1 MMIISP
7 EHTWGVNPIVDMTQ
21 ITPKAAALLAD
32 TLLIDRVAVYR
43 LQPATVTRY
52 SSSRTRELVSSQ
64 VRSLVQATSTDVAE
78 GLGDGTYSVK
88 LPTTTEVQPGM
99 LLVVTMCT
107 REPSLVGM
115 ELMVDSISEDGL
127 SIIRKCIAHSYTT
140 VDHQGV

>member
-1 MMIISP
+1 M
-7 EHTWGVNPIVDMTQ
+7 DMTQ
-21 ITPKAAALLAD
+21 ITPKAAALLTD
-32 TLLIDRVAVYR
+32 TLLIDRVAMYQ

-52 SSSRTRELVSSQ
+52 SSSRTRELVHSQ
-64 VRSLVQATSTDVAE
+64 VRSLVQATSTDVVE
-78 GLGDGTYSVK
+78 GLGDVTYSVK

-99 LLVVTMCT
+99 LLVVTKCT

-127 SIIRKCIAHSYTT
+127 SIIRKCIAHAYST

>member
-1 MMIISP
+1 
-7 EHTWGVNPIVDMTQ
+7 MTQ

-32 TLLIDRVAVYR
+32 TLLIDHVAVYQ
-43 LQPATVTRY
+43 LQPATVTGY
-52 SSSRTRELVSSQ
+52 SSSRTRELVSPQ
-64 VRSLVQATSTDVAE
+64 VRSLVQATSTDVVE

-115 ELMVDSISEDGL
+115 GLMVDSISEDGL

>member
-1 MMIISP
+1 M
-7 EHTWGVNPIVDMTQ
+7 DMTQ

-52 SSSRTRELVSSQ
+52 SSSRTRELVHSQ

-99 LLVVTMCT
+99 LLVVIMCT

>member
-1 MMIISP
+1 M
-7 EHTWGVNPIVDMTQ
+7 DMTQ
-21 ITPKAAALLAD
+21 ITPRAAELLAD
-32 TLLIDRVAVYR
+32 TLLIDRVAMYQ

-52 SSSRTRELVSSQ
+52 SSSRTRELVHSQ
-64 VRSLVQATSTDVAE
+64 VRSLVQATSTDVVE
-78 GLGDGTYSVK
+78 SLGDTTYSVK

>member
-1 MMIISP
+1 
-7 EHTWGVNPIVDMTQ
+7 MTQ
-21 ITPKAAALLAD
+21 ITPKAAALLTD
-32 TLLIDRVAVYR
+32 TLLIDRVAMYQ

-52 SSSRTRELVSSQ
+52 SSSRTRELVHSQ
-64 VRSLVQATSTDVAE
+64 VRSLVQATSTDVVE
-78 GLGDGTYSVK
+78 GLGDVTYSVK

>member
-1 MMIISP
+1 M
-7 EHTWGVNPIVDMTQ
+7 DMTQ
-21 ITPKAAALLAD
+21 ITPKAATLLAD
-32 TLLIDRVAVYR
+32 TLLIDRVAVYQ

-52 SSSRTRELVSSQ
+52 SSSRTRELVHSQ
-64 VRSLVQATSTDVAE
+64 VRSLVQATSTDVVE
-78 GLGDGTYSVK
+78 GLGDVTYSVK

>member
-1 MMIISP
+1 M
-7 EHTWGVNPIVDMTQ
+7 DMTQ
-21 ITPKAAALLAD
+21 ITPRAAELLAD
-32 TLLIDRVAVYR
+32 TLLIDRVAMYQ

-52 SSSRTRELVSSQ
+52 SSSRTRELVSPQ
-64 VRSLVQATSTDVAE
+64 VRSLVQATSTDVVE
-78 GLGDGTYSVK
+78 GLGDVTYSVK
-88 LPTTTEVQPGM
+88 LPTTTEVQAGM

>member
-1 MMIISP
+1 MYKR
-7 EHTWGVNPIVDMTQ
+7 Q
-21 ITPKAAALLAD
+21 
-32 TLLIDRVAVYR
+32 LLIDRVAMYR

-52 SSSRTRELVSSQ
+52 SSSRTRELVHSQ
-64 VRSLVQATSTDVAE
+64 VRSLVQATSTDVVE
-78 GLGDGTYSVK
+78 GLGDVTYSVK
-88 LPTTTEVQPGM
+88 LPTATEVQPGM

>member
-1 MMIISP
+1 M
-7 EHTWGVNPIVDMTQ
+7 DMTQ
-21 ITPKAAALLAD
+21 ITPKAAELLAD
-32 TLLIDRVAVYR
+32 TLLIDRVAMYQ

-52 SSSRTRELVSSQ
+52 SSSRTRELVHSQ
-64 VRSLVQATSTDVAE
+64 VRSLVQATSTDVVE
-78 GLGDGTYSVK
+78 GLGDVTYSVK

-99 LLVVTMCT
+99 LLLVTKCT

>member
-1 MMIISP
+1 M
-7 EHTWGVNPIVDMTQ
+7 DMTQ
-21 ITPKAAALLAD
+21 ITPRAAELLAD
-32 TLLIDRVAVYR
+32 TLLIDRVAMYQ

-52 SSSRTRELVSSQ
+52 SSSRTRELVHSQ
-64 VRSLVQATSTDVAE
+64 VRSLVQATSTDVVE
-78 GLGDGTYSVK
+78 GLGDVTYSVK

>member
-1 MMIISP
+1 M
-7 EHTWGVNPIVDMTQ
+7 DMTQ
-21 ITPKAAALLAD
+21 ITPRAAELLAD

-43 LQPATVTRY
+43 LQPAAVTRY
-52 SSSRTRELVSSQ
+52 SSSRTRELVSPQ
-64 VRSLVQATSTDVAE
+64 VRSLVQATSTDVVE

-107 REPSLVGM
+107 RESSLVGM

>member
-1 MMIISP
+1 M
-7 EHTWGVNPIVDMTQ
+7 DMTQ
-21 ITPKAAALLAD
+21 ITPRAAELLAD
-32 TLLIDRVAVYR
+32 TLLIDRVAVYQ

-52 SSSRTRELVSSQ
+52 SSSRTRELVSPQ
-64 VRSLVQATSTDVAE
+64 VRSLVQATSTDVVE
-78 GLGDGTYSVK
+78 GLGDVTYSVK

-107 REPSLVGM
+107 REPSLVDM

>member
-1 MMIISP
+1 M
-7 EHTWGVNPIVDMTQ
+7 DMTQ
-21 ITPKAAALLAD
+21 ITPRAAELLAD
-32 TLLIDRVAVYR
+32 TLLIDRVAMYQ

-52 SSSRTRELVSSQ
+52 SSSRTRELVHSQ
-64 VRSLVQATSTDVAE
+64 VRSLVQATSTDVVE
-78 GLGDGTYSVK
+78 GLGDVAYSVK

>member
-1 MMIISP
+1 M
-7 EHTWGVNPIVDMTQ
+7 DMTQ

-32 TLLIDRVAVYR
+32 TLLIDRVAVYQ

-52 SSSRTRELVSSQ
+52 SSSRTRELVHSQ
-64 VRSLVQATSTDVAE
+64 VRSLVQATSTDVVE
-78 GLGDGTYSVK
+78 GLGDVTYSVK

>member
-1 MMIISP
+1 M
-7 EHTWGVNPIVDMTQ
+7 DMTQ
-21 ITPKAAALLAD
+21 ITPKAAELLAD
-32 TLLIDRVAVYR
+32 TLLIDRVAMYQ

-52 SSSRTRELVSSQ
+52 SSSRTRELVHSQ
-64 VRSLVQATSTDVAE
+64 VRSLVQATSTDVVE
-78 GLGDGTYSVK
+78 GLGDVTYSVK

>member
-1 MMIISP
+1 M
-7 EHTWGVNPIVDMTQ
+7 DMTQ
-21 ITPKAAALLAD
+21 ITPRAAELLAD
-32 TLLIDRVAVYR
+32 TLLIDRVAMYQ

-52 SSSRTRELVSSQ
+52 SSSRTRKLVHSQ
-64 VRSLVQATSTDVAE
+64 VRSLVQATSTDVVE
-78 GLGDGTYSVK
+78 GLGDVTYSVK

>member
-1 MMIISP
+1 M
-7 EHTWGVNPIVDMTQ
+7 DMTQ
-21 ITPKAAALLAD
+21 ITPRAAELLSD
-32 TLLIDRVAVYR
+32 TLLIDRVAMYQ

-52 SSSRTRELVSSQ
+52 SSSRTRELVHSQ
-64 VRSLVQATSTDVAE
+64 VRSLVQATSTDVVE
-78 GLGDGTYSVK
+78 GLGDVTYSVK

>member
-1 MMIISP
+1 M
-7 EHTWGVNPIVDMTQ
+7 DMTQ
-21 ITPKAAALLAD
+21 ITPRAAELLAD
-32 TLLIDRVAVYR
+32 TLLIDRVAMYQ

-52 SSSRTRELVSSQ
+52 SSSRTRELVHSQ
-64 VRSLVQATSTDVAE
+64 VRSLVQATSTDVVE
-78 GLGDGTYSVK
+78 GLGDVTYSVK

-99 LLVVTMCT
+99 LLVVTVCT

>member
-1 MMIISP
+1 M
-7 EHTWGVNPIVDMTQ
+7 DMTQ
-21 ITPKAAALLAD
+21 ITPKAAALLTD
-32 TLLIDRVAVYR
+32 TLLIDRVAVYQ

-52 SSSRTRELVSSQ
+52 SSSRTRELVHSQ
-64 VRSLVQATSTDVAE
+64 VRSLVQATSTDVVE
-78 GLGDGTYSVK
+78 GLGDDTYSVK

-127 SIIRKCIAHSYTT
+127 SIIRKCIAHAYST

>member
-1 MMIISP
+1 M
-7 EHTWGVNPIVDMTQ
+7 DMTQ
-21 ITPKAAALLAD
+21 ITPRAAELLAD
-32 TLLIDRVAVYR
+32 TLLIDRVAVYQ

-52 SSSRTRELVSSQ
+52 SSSRTRELVSPQ
-64 VRSLVQATSTDVAE
+64 VRSLVQATSTDVVE
-78 GLGDGTYSVK
+78 GLGDVTYSVK

-99 LLVVTMCT
+99 LLLVTKCT

>member
-1 MMIISP
+1 M
-7 EHTWGVNPIVDMTQ
+7 DMTQ
-21 ITPKAAALLAD
+21 ITPRAAELLAD
-32 TLLIDRVAVYR
+32 TLLIDRVAMYQ

-52 SSSRTRELVSSQ
+52 SSSRTRELVSPQ
-64 VRSLVQATSTDVAE
+64 VRSLVQATSTDVVE
-78 GLGDGTYSVK
+78 GLGDVTYSVK

-127 SIIRKCIAHSYTT
+127 SIIRKCTAHSYTT

>member
-1 MMIISP
+1 M
-7 EHTWGVNPIVDMTQ
+7 DMTQ
-21 ITPKAAALLAD
+21 ITPRAAELLAD
-32 TLLIDRVAVYR
+32 TLLIDRVAVYQ

-52 SSSRTRELVSSQ
+52 SSSRTRELVRSQ
-64 VRSLVQATSTDVAE
+64 VRSLVQATSTDVVE
-78 GLGDGTYSVK
+78 GLGDVTYSVK
-88 LPTTTEVQPGM
+88 LPTATGVQPGM
-99 LLVVTMCT
+99 LLVVTKCT

>member
-1 MMIISP
+1 M
-7 EHTWGVNPIVDMTQ
+7 DMTQ
-21 ITPKAAALLAD
+21 ITPKAAALLTD
-32 TLLIDRVAVYR
+32 TLLIDRVAMYQ

-52 SSSRTRELVSSQ
+52 SSSRTRELVRSQ
-64 VRSLVQATSTDVAE
+64 VRSLVQATSTDVVE
-78 GLGDGTYSVK
+78 GLGDVTYSVK

>member
-1 MMIISP
+1 M
-7 EHTWGVNPIVDMTQ
+7 DMTQ
-21 ITPKAAALLAD
+21 ITPRAAELLAD
-32 TLLIDRVAVYR
+32 TLLIDRVAMYQ

-52 SSSRTRELVSSQ
+52 SSSRTRELVRSQ
-64 VRSLVQATSTDVAE
+64 VRSLVQATSTDVVE
-78 GLGDGTYSVK
+78 GLGDVTYSVK